1 MYALSSMRTRPNQLQ
16 FLNRTAVVCVV
27 DELVMC
33 PQEMHV
39 SCASTCVQGAW
50 HASRPHASGPSSQ
63 GRLSQSTD
71 RPGQTP
77 SRHWGPSAAEV
88 GDHRTRSA
96 PGQEGEQEEDS
107 LDAFVVETH
116 LVPVSLSQIPD
127 QLPDHVS

>member
-1 MYALSSMRTRPNQLQ
+1 MPADHMQADHHHKAGS
-16 FLNRTAVVCVV
+16 
-27 DELVMC
+27 
-33 PQEMHV
+33 HK
-39 SCASTCVQGAW
+39 
-50 HASRPHASGPSSQ
+50 
-63 GRLSQSTD
+63 STD